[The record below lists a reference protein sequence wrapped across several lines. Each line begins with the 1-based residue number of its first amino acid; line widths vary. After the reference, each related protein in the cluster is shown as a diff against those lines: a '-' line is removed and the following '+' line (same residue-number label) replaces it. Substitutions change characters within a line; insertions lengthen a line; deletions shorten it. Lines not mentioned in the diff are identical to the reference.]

1 MEKMTFKVEEI
12 FEDIP
17 GDPDNVIMKIPPEI
31 LERNGW
37 QEGDTLNVEIEDGAI
52 VISKV

>member
-1 MEKMTFKVEEI
+1 MEKLTFLAEEI

-37 QEGDTLNVEIEDGAI
+37 KEGDTLNIKFEDGAI
-52 VISKV
+52 VISKE